1 MLIVT
6 HIPELRSFLHRGR
19 MDGKTIGFV
28 PTMGAL
34 HPGHLSLIEQARQE
48 NDLVAASVF
57 VNPEQFG
64 PGEDFDRYPRQAE
77 ADAEMLRDAGTDVLF
92 LPSPAE
98 MYPGKPRFSI
108 TPGEAANFLCG
119 KSRPGHF
126 AGVGIVVAKL
136 LNLFSPDALYMG
148 QKDLQQTVIIRQ
160 LIEDLNFP
168 VHLVVCPIMREEDG
182 LAMSSR
188 NQYLSPEDR
197 KEAAGIYQ
205 VLQKMRSLSQPG
217 MDAIGLRSRGIGWL
231 EQIPGLKLDYL
242 EIIRTDS
249 LESVKTL
256 DPAQQPA
263 IVAAAW
269 FGKTRL
275 IDNEMI
281 FA

>member
-19 MDGKTIGFV
+19 MEGKTIGFV

-77 ADAEMLRDAGTDVLF
+77 ADAEMLRAAGTDVLF

-98 MYPGKPRFSI
+98 MYPVRPRFSL
-108 TPGEAANFLCG
+108 TPGNTANYLCG

-168 VHLVVCPIMREEDG
+168 VRLVVCPIMREEDG

-188 NQYLSPEDR
+188 NRYLSPEDR

-205 VLQKMRSLSQPG
+205 ALLKMRSLSQPG
-217 MDAIGLRSRGIGWL
+217 MDAIGLRNRGIGWL
-231 EQIPGLKLDYL
+231 EKIPGLKLDYL
-242 EIIRTDS
+242 EIVRTDS
-249 LESVKTL
+249 LESVETL

-263 IVAAAW
+263 IAVAAW